1 VARGRWSTGGVVEW
15 PTREEL
21 YVQVDE
27 WFRRDHPDAPAVLSA
42 DAPAHAEWRESWLR
56 MRAVLLDEIVNR
68 AYWDMHPDAPI
79 KIDPNNPA
87 HERYEA
93 IWLALR
99 EAILV
104 NAPEPPLEA
113 GEIDVSQLRS
123 MCYELVAYRWDE
135 IREELH
141 SDIRATI
148 ETMIDNYVTAVR
160 AGTAPNIWLSDV
172 VELASNEDPEHKV
185 KLRLQAFFYQGR
197 HTGGLEIFEIEKPL
211 ST

>member
-1 VARGRWSTGGVVEW
+1 MVDW

-21 YVQVDE
+21 YAQVDE
-27 WFRRDHPDAPAVLSA
+27 WFRRDHPDAPARLSA
-42 DAPAHAEWRESWLR
+42 DAPGHAEWREDWLR
-56 MRAVLLDEIVNR
+56 MRDVLLDEIVNR

-79 KIDPNNPA
+79 KIDPDNPA

-99 EAILV
+99 QAILV
-104 NAPEPPLEA
+104 NAPEPPLDA

-160 AGTAPNIWLSDV
+160 DGTAPNIWESGI
-172 VELASNEDPEHKV
+172 VELTSNEDPDHKV
-185 KLRLQAFFYQGR
+185 KIQLHAMFYQGH
-197 HTGGLEIFEIEKPL
+197 HTGGLDPFEIEKPL
-211 ST
+211 SN

>member
-1 VARGRWSTGGVVEW
+1 
-15 PTREEL
+15 
-21 YVQVDE
+21 
-27 WFRRDHPDAPAVLSA
+27 
-42 DAPAHAEWRESWLR
+42 
-56 MRAVLLDEIVNR
+56 
-68 AYWDMHPDAPI
+68 MHPDAPI